1 MTAPPSRRPRRW
13 IGFFVV
19 LAVLSAGAIV
29 TNLVYNLS
37 IQLRPE
43 QLAEAQRRWRE
54 NAPAD
59 YDLEYLVE
67 VTREAETEPD
77 KSEYVVKVRGG
88 RVVLVVDSSEVVYL
102 EPSLALVAG
111 PASLGVSSAQPGRY
125 GVAAL
130 LEQIETALR
139 QEETSGRRNFATAK
153 FDAKDGHPFHY
164 VHRVRGT
171 KDRVEWNVKL
181 TRFVAEPRPRGSGR
195 D

>member
-1 MTAPPSRRPRRW
+1 MTAPLPRRPRRW

-19 LAVLSAGAIV
+19 LTVLSTGAIV

-54 NAPAD
+54 NAPTD

-77 KSEYVVKVRGG
+77 KSAYLVKVRGG
-88 RVVLVVDSSEVVYL
+88 RVVLVVDNDTVVYL
-102 EPSLALVAG
+102 EPSLAVVAG
-111 PASLGVSSAQPGRY
+111 PAPLSVSSEDPGRY

-130 LEQIETALR
+130 FEQIETALR
-139 QEETSGRRNFATAK
+139 QDETTGRRNFATAK

-164 VHRVRGT
+164 VRRVRGT

-181 TRFVAEPRPRGSGR
+181 TRVE
-195 D
+195 

>member
-19 LAVLSAGAIV
+19 LAAMSAGAIV

-43 QLAEAQRRWRE
+43 QLGEAQRRWQE
-54 NAPAD
+54 NAAAD

-67 VTREAETEPD
+67 VTSEAEAEPD
-77 KSEYVVKVRGG
+77 KREYMVKVREG
-88 RVVLVVDSSEVVYL
+88 RVVLVVDSDEVVYL
-102 EPSLALVAG
+102 EPSLAALAG
-111 PASLGVSSAQPGRY
+111 PAALGISSAEPSRY

-130 LEQIETALR
+130 LEQIETALH
-139 QEETSGRRNFATAK
+139 QDETAGRRNFVTAK
-153 FDAKDGHPFHY
+153 FDTKDGHPFHY
-164 VHRVRGT
+164 VRRVRGT

-181 TRFVAEPRPRGSGR
+181 TRVE
-195 D
+195 